1 MALTPAADSMTAE
14 GWATLVLQDLGVPVS
29 ANNLTFMA
37 QWMAS
42 ENSPSTWT
50 GTAGANNPLN
60 NGLGSGGGSGL
71 GSYPDL
77 TTAAKFAAQNL
88 AAGNFGYD
96 KVVANLKADAA
107 PSITA
112 QSIISSS
119 WAGGHYGGGAN
130 WAGGVTG
137 QDTAFVSTN
146 DQTSYTS
153 GATAGGGAGSGTVAA
168 SASASGTGTG
178 GTNTNPQD
186 SVQVGGQTYTGKT
199 SETSALASISSTMGS
214 YGFSG
219 QDLAQLTQFAWGE
232 ITGNVDPSQ
241 VVLDLQN
248 QPVFDKRFPGL
259 KERTA
264 AGFDAMSVS
273 DYLSYE
279 TQAQQQARALGLP
292 DGFMTSQEIGSLIA
306 GNVSPNELSDRLN
319 NVYVVANNSTPE
331 VKAQLKAY
339 FGADITPGGLAAL
352 ALDPTKAEPLL
363 QQQLTAAQL
372 GGAGVSAGLGAVT
385 KGTAMEIA
393 QTGITQ
399 AGIQSGIGQI
409 APLAPLETAL
419 PGQTTNTATG
429 ANVVSVD
436 QLAKGQFLSSQP
448 DQRALQVAQESRT
461 APFKSGGGDIA
472 TQKGVV
478 GLGSA
483 SSSGTTA
490 P

>member
-1 MALTPAADSMTAE
+1 MAINNRQDFASAVLSKMGAPVTPNNVQTVVNWMIEENGGSN
-14 GWATLVLQDLGVPVS
+14 WAPR
-29 ANNLTFMA
+29 
-37 QWMAS
+37 
-42 ENSPSTWT
+42 
-50 GTAGANNPLN
+50 NNPLN
-60 NGLGSGGGSGL
+60 NGLGSGGGSGA
-71 GSYPDL
+71 GSYQSLED
-77 TTAAKFAAQNL
+77 AAMYAAQNL
-88 AAGNFGYD
+88 SAGNYGYP
-96 KVVANLKADAA
+96 AAKAVLMADGTDSSFRQA
-107 PSITA
+107 
-112 QSIISSS
+112 IINSS
-119 WAGGHYGGGAN
+119 WAGDHYAGTGYAQGRTMGSDPGGA
-130 WAGGVTG
+130 VTT
-137 QDTAFVSTN
+137 DAVT
-146 DQTSYTS
+146 
-153 GATAGGGAGSGTVAA
+153 
-168 SASASGTGTG
+168 GTGTG
-178 GTNTNPQD
+178 GTNTNPQN
-186 SVQVGGQTYTGKT
+186 SVQVGGQTYTGQT
-199 SETSALASISSTMGS
+199 SQTSALSSITSTMGS

-219 QDLAQLTQFAWGE
+219 QDLKDITSFAWGE

-248 QPVFDKRFPGL
+248 LPVFDKRFPGL

-279 TQAQQQARALGLP
+279 TAAQQQARVLGLP

-306 GNVSPNELSDRLN
+306 GNVSQNELSDRLN
-319 NVYVVANNSTPE
+319 NVYVVANNATPE

-352 ALDPTKAEPLL
+352 ALDPKKAEPLL

-372 GGAGVSAGLGAVT
+372 GGAGVSAGLGAVS

-399 AGIQSGIGQI
+399 SGIQSGIGQI

-419 PGQTTNTATG
+419 PGQTTNAGTG